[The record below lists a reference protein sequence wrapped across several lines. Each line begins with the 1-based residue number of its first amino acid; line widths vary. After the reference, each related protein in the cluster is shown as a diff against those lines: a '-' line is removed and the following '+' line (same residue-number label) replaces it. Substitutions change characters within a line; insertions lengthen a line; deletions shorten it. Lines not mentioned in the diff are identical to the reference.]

1 MNRVILMGRLTRDPE
16 VRYTQGE
23 RSMAVARYTLAVDRR
38 GARKRARTEMS
49 RLPILLISWHLTE
62 QVSLQRSIFVRGCVY
77 WCPDA
82 SRLAVTPTKKVSV
95 FIPQISSQMIRNLLI
110 VKMRPLEENRHQK
123 WESRSVMALC
133 QYRMA

>member
-38 GARKRARTEMS
+38 GAKRARTETS
-49 RLPILLISWHLTE
+49 RLPILLTSWHLTE
-62 QVSLQRSIFVRGCVY
+62 QVSLQRSISARGCVY

-95 FIPQISSQMIRNLLI
+95 FIPQISLQMIRNLLT
-110 VKMRPLEENRHQK
+110 VKTRQLEENRHQK
-123 WESRSVMALC
+123 WESQSVMALC
-133 QYRMA
+133 QYRMV

>member
-1 MNRVILMGRLTRDPE
+1 MTRDPE

-38 GARKRARTEMS
+38 GARKSQDGNEQTADFINIVAFDRAGEFAEKYFRQGM
-49 RLPILLISWHLTE
+49 RVL
-62 QVSLQRSIFVRGCVY
+62 VSGRIQTGSYTNKEGQRVY
-77 WCPDA
+77 TTDIIA
-82 SRLAVTPTKKVSV
+82 DD
-95 FIPQISSQMIRNLLI
+95 QNLLI

>member
-23 RSMAVARYTLAVDRR
+23 RSMLLQDILLRWTAEDAVT
-38 GARKRARTEMS
+38 RTETS
-49 RLPILLISWHLTE
+49 RLPILLTSWHLTE
-62 QVSLQRSIFVRGCVY
+62 QVSLQRSIFVEGMRVLVSGRIQTGSYTNKEGQRVY
-77 WCPDA
+77 TTDIIADDQEFADSKNA
-82 SRLAVTPTKKVSV
+82 SAGG
-95 FIPQISSQMIRNLLI
+95 
-110 VKMRPLEENRHQK
+110 NRHQK

>member
-38 GARKRARTEMS
+38 GARRARTEMS

-95 FIPQISSQMIRNLLI
+95 FIPQIIIADDSGI
-110 VKMRPLEENRHQK
+110 
-123 WESRSVMALC
+123 C
-133 QYRMA
+133 

>member
-23 RSMAVARYTLAVDRR
+23 RSMAVARYTLAVDCRGRR
-38 GARKRARTEMS
+38 TRTETS

>member
-38 GARKRARTEMS
+38 GARTS

>member
-38 GARKRARTEMS
+38 GARKSQDGNEQTAD
-49 RLPILLISWHLTE
+49 LLISWHLTE